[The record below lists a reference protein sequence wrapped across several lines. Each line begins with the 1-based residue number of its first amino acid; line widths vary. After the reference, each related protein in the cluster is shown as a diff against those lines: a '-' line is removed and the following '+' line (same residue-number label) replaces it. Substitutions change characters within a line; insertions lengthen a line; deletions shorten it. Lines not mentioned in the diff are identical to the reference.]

1 MSKLFL
7 NYRHEDSGGHAGRLH
22 DGLASHFGEDSVFID
37 VTTIKPGID
46 FVEAI
51 KRSIESC
58 AVMVVVIGQGWLS
71 SLSEREKSQHVDYLR
86 LEISMALKQQIP
98 ILPVLVA
105 RAEMPHQEDLPDD
118 LRALGRLQPFELR
131 EAYFSIDIKILIE
144 YIEDIICGPR
154 IPRATQPAHIQVEP
168 TLSVV
173 GLDEVLAWGWDGTR
187 LLEELFALD
196 QMTIADFD
204 PNYTGTVAQWVPIMM
219 NHPYTWRVII
229 DRPGSIVGNWHYIS
243 LIDAEKRRALKG
255 TLREREITED
265 KVCYMDMPGWYDIYF
280 VAVFL
285 LPRFRQKMQNLLL
298 LRRSILD
305 HFTELARVGVFM
317 NRIFAHAYSPA
328 GESFCNSF
336 DMKPGLKHVDH
347 GRIYSRK
354 LYPLPKLE
362 IFDEY
367 SELEELYTNAIR
379 TRRRK

>member
-1 MSKLFL
+1 MSKIFL
-7 NYRHEDSGGHAGRLH
+7 NYRHEDSGGYAGRLH
-22 DGLASHFGEDSVFID
+22 DGLASHFGEDSVFQD
-37 VTTIKPGID
+37 VTAIKPGID

-51 KRSIESC
+51 KKSIESC
-58 AVMVVVIGQGWLS
+58 AVMVVVIGQGWSS
-71 SLSEREKSQHVDYLR
+71 SLFDREKSQHVDYLR

-105 RAEMPHQEDLPDD
+105 RAAMPREEELPDD
-118 LRALGRLQPFELR
+118 LRALGRIQAFELR
-131 EAYFSIDIKILIE
+131 EAHFHIDIKILIE
-144 YIEDIICGPR
+144 DIEDLICGPR
-154 IPRATQPAHIQVEP
+154 TQRRTQPTQSQAEP

-173 GLDEVLAWGWDGTR
+173 GLEEVLAWGWDGTR

-219 NHPYTWRVII
+219 NHPYTWRLII

-243 LIDAEKRRALKG
+243 LTDAEKRRALKG
-255 TLREREITED
+255 MLREREITED
-265 KVCYMDMPGWYDIYF
+265 KVRYMDMRGWYDIYF

-285 LPRFRQKMQNLLL
+285 LPRFRLKLQNLLL

-305 HFTELARVGVFM
+305 HFTELARDGVFM

-328 GESFCNSF
+328 GESFCRSF
-336 DMKPGLKHVDH
+336 DMKPGVKHVDH

-354 LYPLPKLE
+354 FYPLPELP

-367 SELEELYTNAIR
+367 SELEELYANAIK
-379 TRRRK
+379 TRRR